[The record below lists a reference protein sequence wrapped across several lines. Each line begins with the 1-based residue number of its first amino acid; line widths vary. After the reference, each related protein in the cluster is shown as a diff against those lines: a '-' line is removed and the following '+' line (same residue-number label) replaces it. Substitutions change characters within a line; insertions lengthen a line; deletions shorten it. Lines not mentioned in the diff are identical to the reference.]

1 VASLA
6 YQLQP
11 TLVIRPWRLRIVTT
25 AFFTILAAAIVA
37 LFGLVLADSGLRG
50 GGVARLAMGVLFLV
64 AALALIVAGLAPLH
78 LFFASLRVTSDE
90 LIESKLGRSRQFHLV
105 EIADAV
111 LDDPEHDLV
120 LVMRNGYQATVGVLD
135 HCHPSDRQRFLDH
148 LAMAIEN
155 RDGLSQDH
163 ITSTTPSPGSGS

>member
-11 TLVIRPWRLRIVTT
+11 TLVIRPWRFRIATT
-25 AFFTILAAAIVA
+25 AFFTIIAAAIVA
-37 LFGLVLADSGLRG
+37 LLGLVLADSGLRG

-64 AALALIVAGLAPLH
+64 GALALIVAGLAPLH

-90 LIESKLGRSRQFHLV
+90 LIESRLGRSRQFNLL

-120 LVMRNGYQATVGVLD
+120 LVMHNGYQAIVGVLH
-135 HCHPSDRQRFLDH
+135 HCHPTDRQRFLDH
-148 LAMAIEN
+148 LATAIEN
-155 RDGLSQDH
+155 QTGPSQER
-163 ITSTTPSPGSGS
+163 IKSTTPSPGSDS